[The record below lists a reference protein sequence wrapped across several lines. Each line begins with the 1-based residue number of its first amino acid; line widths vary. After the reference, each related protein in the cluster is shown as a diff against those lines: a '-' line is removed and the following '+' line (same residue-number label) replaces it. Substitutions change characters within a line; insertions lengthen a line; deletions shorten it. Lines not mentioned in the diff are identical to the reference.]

1 MLVIIII
8 NILISVI
15 FLDYLNVAF
24 LLFIKDWNLFIF
36 VLDLIAV
43 IFGLIGLGVIF
54 VLTIHLFGFHLVFLT
69 FMLAINHAFLL

>member
-1 MLVIIII
+1 LLAIIII

-15 FLDYLNVAF
+15 FLNYLIVAF

-43 IFGLIGLGVIF
+43 IFGLVG
-54 VLTIHLFGFHLVFLT
+54 
-69 FMLAINHAFLL
+69 